1 MSYDTHRTYAYHH
14 QGKKLRLYHI
24 VRSSGRVVDAQGR
37 VGGGVLDSV
46 QYPDETISTAN
57 GDADDGLRIEYTA
70 IVKPFVQQDPETT
83 SYLSL
88 TEVTSPTELTH
99 VNLNRM
105 LSLAIVD
112 FVRASI
118 AEREGNI
125 QAKEYYMREFHSKI
139 ADNESNKNK
148 VYIAHA
154 IDTFA
159 VK

>member
-24 VRSSGRVVDAQGR
+24 VRNSGRVVDAQGR
-37 VGGGVLDSV
+37 VSGGVLDSI
-46 QYPDETISTAN
+46 QYPDENITN
-57 GDADDGLRIEYTA
+57 GLRIEYTA

-83 SYLSL
+83 SYSSL
-88 TEVTSPTELTH
+88 TEVTSPQETTH

-112 FVRASI
+112 FVKASM
-118 AEREGNI
+118 AERQGNI
-125 QAKEYYMREFHSKI
+125 QLKEYYMREFHSKI

-148 VYIAHA
+148 VYIAHP

>member
-1 MSYDTHRTYAYHH
+1 MSYDTHRTYAFHH

-24 VRSSGRVVDAQGR
+24 ARNSGRVVDAQGR
-37 VGGGVLDSV
+37 VGGGISDSLV
-46 QYPDETISTAN
+46 YPNEAITN
-57 GDADDGLRIEYTA
+57 GLRIEYTA

-83 SYLSL
+83 SYSSL
-88 TEVTSPTELTH
+88 TEVTSPKETTH

-112 FVRASI
+112 FVKASL
-118 AEREGNI
+118 AERQGDI
-125 QAKEYYMREFHSKI
+125 QLKEYYMKEFYSKI

-148 VYIAHA
+148 VYIVHP

>member
-1 MSYDTHRTYAYHH
+1 MSYDTNRTYAYHH

-24 VRSSGRVVDAQGR
+24 ARSSGRVVDAQGR
-37 VGGGVLDSV
+37 VSEIGDTIK
-46 QYPDETISTAN
+46 YPVETISIAN
-57 GDADDGLRIEYTA
+57 GNVDEGLRIQYTA
-70 IVKPFVQQDPETT
+70 IVKPFVQEDPETT
-83 SYLSL
+83 SYSSL
-88 TEVTSPTELTH
+88 TEVTSPKETTH

-112 FVRASI
+112 FVKAAL
-118 AEREGNI
+118 AERQGNI
-125 QAKEYYMREFHSKI
+125 QLKEYYMREFHSKI

-148 VYIAHA
+148 VYIVHP

>member
-1 MSYDTHRTYAYHH
+1 MSYDTHRTYAFHH

-24 VRSSGRVVDAQGR
+24 ARNSGRVVDAQGR
-37 VGGGVLDSV
+37 VGGGVSDSLV
-46 QYPDETISTAN
+46 YPNETITN
-57 GDADDGLRIEYTA
+57 GLRIEYTA

-83 SYLSL
+83 SYSSL
-88 TEVTSPTELTH
+88 TEVTSPKETTH

-112 FVRASI
+112 FVKAAL
-118 AEREGNI
+118 AERQGDI
-125 QAKEYYMREFHSKI
+125 QLKEYYMKEFFSKI

-148 VYIAHA
+148 VYIAHP

>member
-1 MSYDTHRTYAYHH
+1 MSYDTHRTYAFHH

-24 VRSSGRVVDAQGR
+24 ARNSGRVVDAQGR
-37 VGGGVLDSV
+37 VGGGISDSLV
-46 QYPDETISTAN
+46 YPNEAITN
-57 GDADDGLRIEYTA
+57 GLRIEYTA
-70 IVKPFVQQDPETT
+70 IVKPFVQEDPETT
-83 SYLSL
+83 SYSSL
-88 TEVTSPTELTH
+88 TEVTSPKETTH

-112 FVRASI
+112 FVKASL
-118 AEREGNI
+118 AERQGDI
-125 QAKEYYMREFHSKI
+125 QLKEYYMKEFFSKI

-148 VYIAHA
+148 VYIAHP

>member
-1 MSYDTHRTYAYHH
+1 MSYDTHRTYAFHH

-24 VRSSGRVVDAQGR
+24 ARNSGRVVDAQGR
-37 VGGGVLDSV
+37 VGGGISDSLV
-46 QYPDETISTAN
+46 YPNEAITN
-57 GDADDGLRIEYTA
+57 GLRIEYTA

-83 SYLSL
+83 SYSSL
-88 TEVTSPTELTH
+88 TEVTSPKETTH

-112 FVRASI
+112 FVKASL
-118 AEREGNI
+118 AERQGDI
-125 QAKEYYMREFHSKI
+125 QLKEYYMKEFFSKI

-148 VYIAHA
+148 VYIAHP

>member
-1 MSYDTHRTYAYHH
+1 MSYDTHRTYAFHH
-14 QGKKLRLYHI
+14 AGKKLRLYHI

-37 VGGGVLDSV
+37 VSGGVLDSI
-46 QYPDETISTAN
+46 QYPDENITN
-57 GDADDGLRIEYTA
+57 GLRIEYTA
-70 IVKPFVQQDPETT
+70 IEKPFVQQDPESTAD
-83 SYLSL
+83 SSL
-88 TEVTSPTELTH
+88 TEVTSPTESSH

-112 FVRASI
+112 YVKASL
-118 AEREGNI
+118 AERQGDL
-125 QAKEYYMREFHSKI
+125 QLKEYYMREFHSKI